1 MFRYL
6 LTSSFL
12 TVVFQVAA
20 QTSSLVATTHDP
32 SGFVPEGYE
41 LVWNDEFDNGTT
53 LNSSDWTHEMKGK
66 GWVNNELQ
74 YYVNHETPNGS
85 LVTEVKDDALV
96 IRCLEEDGKV
106 FSGRV
111 YAKVKRGWTYGYIEG
126 RIKLPKGRGTWPA
139 FWMMPVN
146 FRSWPADGEIDIMEE
161 VGYNPDYVS
170 SSLHA
175 NAHVHSNG
183 TQITHEMF
191 CEGAEDGYHIY
202 AIEWTADRI
211 TTYVDG
217 RKQLACRLRTCLS
230 KKHQRHPSHRSRTQ
244 KQLSLRPSG
253 APGDQSGQRH
263 LYSGWSQNRHPLK
276 IK

>member
-53 LNSSDWTHEMKGK
+53 LNSSDWTHETKGK
-66 GWVNNELQ
+66 GWVNNEQQ

-85 LVTEVKDDALV
+85 LVTEVKDDALI

-139 FWMMPVN
+139 FWMMPVR
-146 FRSWPADGEIDIMEE
+146 FTSWPADGEIDIMEE
-161 VGYNPDYVS
+161 VGVDPNVVS
-170 SSLHA
+170 SSIHCTA
-175 NAHVHSNG
+175 YNHPNNTQKTHSMTCNAAEQSFHV
-183 TQITHEMF
+183 
-191 CEGAEDGYHIY
+191 Y
-202 AIEWTADRI
+202 ALEWTPDYI
-211 TTYVDG
+211 KTYVDG
-217 RKQLACRLRTCLS
+217 Q
-230 KKHQRHPSHRSRTQ
+230 P
-244 KQLSLRPSG
+244 QLSFGNDGKGNKDTWPFNVAFYPILNLAWG
-253 APGDQSGQRH
+253 GDWGGYAGVDEAALPVTMEIDYVRVWQ
-263 LYSGWSQNRHPLK
+263 K
-276 IK
+276 

>member
-1 MFRYL
+1 MFRFL

-20 QTSSLVATTHDP
+20 QTGSLPATTHDP

-111 YAKVKRGWTYGYIEG
+111 YAKAKRGWTYGYIEG

-161 VGYNPDYVS
+161 VGYHPNYVS

-183 TQITHEMF
+183 TQVTHEML
-191 CEGAEDGYHIY
+191 CEGAEDDYHIY
-202 AIEWTADRI
+202 AIEYSWI
-211 TTYVDG
+211 TPIAVWDVTTG
-217 RKQLACRLRTCLS
+217 LMMRLSTS
-230 KKHQRHPSHRSRTQ
+230 S
-244 KQLSLRPSG
+244 
-253 APGDQSGQRH
+253 
-263 LYSGWSQNRHPLK
+263 
-276 IK
+276 

>member
-1 MFRYL
+1 MFRFL

-20 QTSSLVATTHDP
+20 QTGSLLATTHDP

-66 GWVNNELQ
+66 GWVNNEQQ

-139 FWMMPVN
+139 FWMMPHYG
-146 FRSWPADGEIDIMEE
+146 RSG
-161 VGYNPDYVS
+161 V
-170 SSLHA
+170 
-175 NAHVHSNG
+175 
-183 TQITHEMF
+183 
-191 CEGAEDGYHIY
+191 
-202 AIEWTADRI
+202 
-211 TTYVDG
+211 
-217 RKQLACRLRTCLS
+217 
-230 KKHQRHPSHRSRTQ
+230 
-244 KQLSLRPSG
+244 
-253 APGDQSGQRH
+253 
-263 LYSGWSQNRHPLK
+263 
-276 IK
+276 